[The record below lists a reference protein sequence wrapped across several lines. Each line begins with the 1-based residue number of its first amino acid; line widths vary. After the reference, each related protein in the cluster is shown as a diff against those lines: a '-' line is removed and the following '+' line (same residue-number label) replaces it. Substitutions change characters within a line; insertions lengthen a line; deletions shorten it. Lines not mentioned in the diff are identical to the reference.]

1 MAKLNFLS
9 KKRSGSS
16 SKSNKLIILLIVLL
30 VILVVIKMVASAFF
44 YISLGIAI
52 IIFAAAAWKI
62 WQSESTQLPSNI
74 NISINS
80 PQQ

>member
-1 MAKLNFLS
+1 
-9 KKRSGSS
+9 
-16 SKSNKLIILLIVLL
+16 
-30 VILVVIKMVASAFF
+30 MVASAFF